1 MSRQAARLTRCRSRV
16 GPSVIKTRPGCV
28 LPSAAAPLT
37 SSGARLLM
45 RTPANYSQSDG
56 ESTLGQAMGL
66 GGGPSAASQA
76 SRPAGALSLLGT
88 VTLLADG
95 APRLG
100 AQGRAD
106 GGSAGSSLSP
116 SPEDTQRSHHREDG
130 PSASQDHVACLTS
143 GKFRR
148 GTAGPPRA
156 VSSPWLLGPQVRWW
170 ARAGSGPGAGGW
182 GFWWGTEQSSVAGH
196 SGAARECPGGAAA
209 GRERDQEP
217 GDRQLQSLL
226 LLIASEGATEGP
238 LLPALCCGLVP
249 TPGRHGA

>member
-106 GGSAGSSLSP
+106 GGSTGSSLSP
-116 SPEDTQRSHHREDG
+116 SPEDTQGSH
-130 PSASQDHVACLTS
+130 T
-143 GKFRR
+143 GKM
-148 GTAGPPRA
+148 
-156 VSSPWLLGPQVRWW
+156 VPQ
-170 ARAGSGPGAGGW
+170 PHK
-182 GFWWGTEQSSVAGH
+182 T
-196 SGAARECPGGAAA
+196 
-209 GRERDQEP
+209 
-217 GDRQLQSLL
+217 
-226 LLIASEGATEGP
+226 T
-238 LLPALCCGLVP
+238 LPASLPASSGGGRLA
-249 TPGRHGA
+249 RHGLSRAPGCWALR

>member
-1 MSRQAARLTRCRSRV
+1 MSRQAARLTRRRSRV

-66 GGGPSAASQA
+66 GRGPSAASQA

-170 ARAGSGPGAGGW
+170 
-182 GFWWGTEQSSVAGH
+182 GTEQSSAAGH

-217 GDRQLQSLL
+217 GDRQLRSLL

-238 LLPALCCGLVP
+238 LLPPLCCGLVP

>member
-1 MSRQAARLTRCRSRV
+1 MRGQRRNPGFEADSHAWKAAHSASARARLPLTVPAPATPGGQPLVRPARGPCPPRPSSPLGMSAKVSDRHFRSSFPRRRRKMSRQAARLTRRRSRV

-116 SPEDTQRSHHREDG
+116 SPEDTQGSH
-130 PSASQDHVACLTS
+130 T
-143 GKFRR
+143 GKM
-148 GTAGPPRA
+148 
-156 VSSPWLLGPQVRWW
+156 VPQ
-170 ARAGSGPGAGGW
+170 PHK
-182 GFWWGTEQSSVAGH
+182 T
-196 SGAARECPGGAAA
+196 
-209 GRERDQEP
+209 
-217 GDRQLQSLL
+217 
-226 LLIASEGATEGP
+226 T
-238 LLPALCCGLVP
+238 LPASLPASSGGGRLA
-249 TPGRHGA
+249 RHGLSRAPGCWAVR